1 MLDRLIA
8 LTDVN
13 TSGVNISASTRE
25 DLPVGERW
33 KETIMYNDIYTV
45 YMYIV
50 HTTLCLC
57 RVLFHCL
64 FSYIVHVM
72 YIHVIQPPCKDLYVG
87 KQRFPELF

>member
-8 LTDVN
+8 LADIN
-13 TSGVNISASTRE
+13 SSGVNISASTRE

-33 KETIMYNDIYTV
+33 KKTIMYNVIYTI
-45 YMYIV
+45 YIVHV

-64 FSYIVHVM
+64 FSYIVL
-72 YIHVIQPPCKDLYVG
+72 YIHVIQPPCKGLYVG

>member
-8 LTDVN
+8 LADVN
-13 TSGVNISASTRE
+13 TSGVNISTSTRK

-33 KETIMYNDIYTV
+33 KETVMYNVIYTV

-64 FSYIVHVM
+64 FSYIVHV
-72 YIHVIQPPCKDLYVG
+72 IQPPCKGLYVG